1 MASEHPQ
8 FDYLRRVLDFG
19 ASLPPVLKILA
30 QTKINFLH
38 SVSYQNHSMDVRTRP
53 L

>member
-30 QTKINFLH
+30 QTKIHFLH